1 MTDSTET
8 IEQTRPAETAGEPTG
23 TAALVDRG
31 APPAQTRSTADTER
45 PALFPENELND
56 LRHRWQDVQTGFVDD
71 PRVAVRK
78 ADELVATAMTR
89 LAQVFADER
98 ARLEHEWDKGDDV
111 STEEL
116 RVALRRYR
124 SFFDRLLSV

>member
-1 MTDSTET
+1 MAETVET
-8 IEQTRPAETAGEPTG
+8 IEQSNPVETAETQSG
-23 TAALVDRG
+23 TAALVGRA
-31 APPAQTRSTADTER
+31 APTVRSRMAEDNDR
-45 PALFPENELND
+45 PALFPDNELND

-78 ADELVATAMTR
+78 ADELVAAAMTR

-98 ARLEHEWDKGDDV
+98 GKLEHEWDKGDDV
-111 STEEL
+111 STEDL